1 MKKMEIKLL
10 LPYNWYHARRIKIY
24 DDKKNLLVKI
34 AHAEHLS
41 VSLPEDCKSISIKI
55 DFIKSVITIPKN
67 KDSLFLAVYMD
78 FRDKFPH
85 KYIDIL
91 KRKCITGHFMTE
103 EEFDNFNLSFYT
115 NSIEYLPAAKYDK
128 ASIVLELAIASGL
141 IITAVIQQENPYQD
155 LVFFIGAVSFVSLLL
170 VRSEKEKIKMYDY
183 KSRIVA
189 TGLSFV
195 LAFFFLSPSFGVSML
210 FFVFIS
216 AYVLRVIASLN
227 TLKRL

>member
-1 MKKMEIKLL
+1 ML

-41 VSLPEDCKSISIKI
+41 VSLPENCKSISIKI
-55 DFIKSVITIPKN
+55 DFIKSVITVPEN
-67 KDSLFLAVYMD
+67 ETNLFLAVYMD
-78 FRDKFPH
+78 FRDTFPH
-85 KYIDIL
+85 KYIDTL
-91 KRKCITGHFMTE
+91 KRKSITGHFMTE

-115 NSIEYLPAAKYDK
+115 NSIEYLPVGKYDK
-128 ASIVLELAIASGL
+128 PCIALGLAIAAGL
-141 IITAVIQQENPYQD
+141 VITAVIQQENPYQD
-155 LVFFIGAVSFVSLLL
+155 LMFFIGAVSLVSLLL
-170 VRSEKEKIKMYDY
+170 IGSEKDRIKVYDY
-183 KSRIVA
+183 KSRIIA

-195 LAFFFLSPSFGVSML
+195 LAFFFLSPSFAVSML
-210 FFVFIS
+210 SFIFIS